1 MNSHIVNI
9 ENIDVHEEIELN
21 KYEECCICLNTLDKK
36 EEDEEYLTLGCCRK
50 LLHKGCLISW
60 MCYGNY
66 TELKCPMCRSVIL
79 NITSL
84 VLLKDICDVNMQLN
98 NNTLMM
104 IDEYYKDDEMYDDYI
119 RRRERNGIEH
129 YYRIDKTIIY
139 SIIWC
144 LAVLVLSLVCLFIV
158 SLRRE

>member
-1 MNSHIVNI
+1 MNDYLVDI
-9 ENIDVHEEIELN
+9 IELN
-21 KYEECCICLNTLDKK
+21 SYDECCICLNTLDKK
-36 EEDEEYLTLGCCRK
+36 DEDDVLLKLGCCK
-50 LLHKGCLISW
+50 KMLHKGCLISW

-84 VLLKDICDVNMQLN
+84 VLLKDICDMNKQLN

-104 IDEYYKDDEMYDDYI
+104 IDEYYKNDEMYGEYV
-119 RRRERNGIEH
+119 RRRDINGTGD

-139 SIIWC
+139 S
-144 LAVLVLSLVCLFIV
+144 AVVCLIILMLTLACLCIYSV
-158 SLRRE
+158 KRQ

>member
-1 MNSHIVNI
+1 MNDHLVEINDI
-9 ENIDVHEEIELN
+9 DDENIELN
-21 KYEECCICLNTLDKK
+21 SYEECCICLNTLDKK
-36 EEDEEYLTLGCCRK
+36 EEDEEFLKLGCCK
-50 LLHKGCLISW
+50 KMLHKGCLISW

-84 VLLKDICDVNMQLN
+84 VLLKDICDVNNQLN

-104 IDEYYKDDEMYDDYI
+104 IDEYYRNDEMYDEYV
-119 RRRERNGIEH
+119 RRRGINGMGD

-139 SIIWC
+139 SIVVC
-144 LAVLVLSLVCLFIV
+144 LIILMLTIACLFIY
-158 SLRRE
+158 SIKRY

>member
-1 MNSHIVNI
+1 MNDHLVEINDI
-9 ENIDVHEEIELN
+9 DDENIELN
-21 KYEECCICLNTLDKK
+21 SYEECCICLNTLDKK
-36 EEDEEYLTLGCCRK
+36 EEDEEFLKLGCCK
-50 LLHKGCLISW
+50 KMLHKGCLISW

-84 VLLKDICDVNMQLN
+84 VLLKDICDVNNQLN

-104 IDEYYKDDEMYDDYI
+104 IDEYYRNDEMYDEYV
-119 RRRERNGIEH
+119 RRRGINGMGD

-139 SIIWC
+139 SIVVC
-144 LAVLVLSLVCLFIV
+144 LIILMLTLACLFIY
-158 SLRRE
+158 SIKRY

>member
-1 MNSHIVNI
+1 MNDHLVEINDI
-9 ENIDVHEEIELN
+9 DDENIELN
-21 KYEECCICLNTLDKK
+21 SYEECCICLNTLDKK
-36 EEDEEYLTLGCCRK
+36 EEDEEFLKLGCCK
-50 LLHKGCLISW
+50 KMLHKGCLISW

-84 VLLKDICDVNMQLN
+84 VLLKDICDVNNQLN

-104 IDEYYKDDEMYDDYI
+104 IDEYYRNDEMYDEYV
-119 RRRERNGIEH
+119 RRRDINGMGD

-139 SIIWC
+139 SIVVC
-144 LAVLVLSLVCLFIV
+144 LIILMLTLACLFIY
-158 SLRRE
+158 SIKRY